1 MASLS
6 SEKVDTQGI
15 GSGEKTAQVDSQ
27 EPNRP
32 RQSDIRG
39 SEKKYGSGA
48 LSLGLVDVGKY
59 LAHYGRKVVEVK
71 DRGSKGIWYNL
82 AKCEFDPSH
91 GSREAAVILF
101 PDGRLGYSCYHNSCT
116 GKTWQQARFL
126 ISGTDSLAPFMEGWR
141 EVNTRD
147 RGPLDGKPFLT
158 VNEKGRV
165 SFNAAIMGRWLEE
178 RYWPIYSEG
187 EDFGNQLWRYSEDG
201 YWKFFPDAV
210 VRKRVLLELED
221 YGKQHWIGEAVGML
235 KDQSFVSPEELET
248 DPMWINVKNGMLHV
262 ETQELVPHTPRF
274 YSRTQLPVSYEP
286 EAECGLWK
294 EALAGIFKDDLEKV
308 KVLQQF
314 FGYCLYPR
322 VIFPAALFQIGQ
334 GSNGKGT
341 VETVLY
347 SILGEGNVSHI
358 GLARMSKDFGPIE
371 IKDKLLNSCGETE
384 TKTLDVT
391 NFKKIA
397 TGDRIQAEVK
407 YKPDIIFRPIA
418 KHMISMN
425 AFPGIRDKTDAF
437 FRRIIVME
445 YRQKFEGEDDDP
457 FLADKL
463 QEELDGIFLWALE
476 GLRQVLA
483 GNRIQVPESV
493 MQSKRRFRTRVNP
506 VLAFVDEICCVGK
519 QYSVVPPTL
528 FKAYQA
534 WCEDGGMQPMGKM
547 NFYEQIQVNIKG
559 VVKKRQGTKEVFT
572 GVGLLEGEDEIPF

>member
-1 MASLS
+1 
-6 SEKVDTQGI
+6 
-15 GSGEKTAQVDSQ
+15 
-27 EPNRP
+27 
-32 RQSDIRG
+32 
-39 SEKKYGSGA
+39 
-48 LSLGLVDVGKY
+48 VDVGKY
-59 LAHYGRKVVEVK
+59 LAHYGREVVEVK
-71 DRGSKGIWYNL
+71 DRGEKGIWYNL
-82 AKCEFDPSH
+82 VKCEFEPNH
-91 GSREAAVILF
+91 GSREAAIIQK
-101 PDGRLGYSCYHNSCT
+101 PDGSLGYSCYHDSCT
-116 GKTWQQARFL
+116 DRTWQQARFL
-126 ISGTDSLAPFMEGWR
+126 ISGTDSLAPFMEGYDPSWSR
-141 EVNTRD
+141 SGSGSGKGQSPGRASSKD
-147 RGPLDGKPFLT
+147 RPYLSFS
-158 VNEKGRV
+158 EKGRAQ
-165 SFNAAIMGRWLEE
+165 FNAAIMGGWLEE

-187 EDFGNQLWRYSEDG
+187 RDFGNQLWRYGTDG

-210 VRKRVLLELED
+210 VRKRILLELED
-221 YGKQHWIGEAVGML
+221 YAKQHWIGEAVDML
-235 KDQSFVSPEELET
+235 KDQVFVSPEELEA
-248 DPMWINVKNGMLHV
+248 DPMWINVGNGMLHV
-262 ETQELVPHTPRF
+262 ETQELVPHAPSF

-286 EAECGLWK
+286 GAECNLWK

-334 GSNGKGT
+334 GRNGKGT

-347 SILGEGNVSHI
+347 SMLGEGNVSHI

-384 TKTLDVT
+384 TKALDVT

-407 YKPDIIFRPIA
+407 YKPDAIFRPIA

-445 YRQKFEGEDDDP
+445 YRQKFEGDDDDP

-463 QEELDGIFLWALE
+463 QNELDGIFLWALE

-483 GNRIQVPESV
+483 VNRIEVPESV
-493 MQSKRRFRTRVNP
+493 MAAKRRFRTKVNP
-506 VLAFVDEICCVGK
+506 VLAFVDEECCEGK
-519 QYSVVPPTL
+519 QYAVSPPSL
-528 FKAYQA
+528 YKAYKA
-534 WCEDGGMQPMGKM
+534 WCEEGGMQPMGKL
-547 NFYEQIQVNIKG
+547 NFYEQIQTNLAVI
-559 VVKKRQGTKEVFT
+559 KKRQGSKDVFM